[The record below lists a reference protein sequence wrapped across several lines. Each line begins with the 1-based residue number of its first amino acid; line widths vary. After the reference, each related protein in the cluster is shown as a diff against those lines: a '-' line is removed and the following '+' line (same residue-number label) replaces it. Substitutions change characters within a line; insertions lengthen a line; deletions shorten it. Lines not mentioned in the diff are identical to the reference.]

1 MRINISGKGIH
12 RREVSGIEKLRALPP
27 SWYAFTNLELIQPG
41 SMPRQIDIVIV
52 LDDRILIADLKDWN
66 GKITSDGD
74 HWLQNDRVVD
84 TSPVNKILE
93 NTRIMAGLLA
103 GYLSKDAA
111 RNKTRFN
118 RWELPLI
125 EGCVILT
132 GRCDISK
139 LPDLEKHRVF
149 LVDEFCRF
157 VQDSGERHRRLANPK
172 WIDKAEPL
180 TATNSKWHSRL
191 AGFFGTGGYF
201 RPLDR
206 RFGDYRVI
214 SERTYEHPRQLYTEY
229 DAEEVS
235 ASRGFGLLRLWDF
248 SKADPRYASE
258 EARAE
263 IAGREHN
270 VITYL
275 VDRQPDLETVLIRPK
290 IADPTIGVHYWE
302 VYERR
307 RQLRRL
313 GDFLRTH
320 SADLTPVTRVDLAR
334 TLLSHVAGMHRLS
347 AAHLDLGE
355 HSIWMELP
363 SIIRLSHLVA
373 ASYPELATLG
383 ERRYEF
389 LANETTLPEAVLGQA
404 LDHFRKDV
412 FLLGTVIHEIIF
424 GAAPK
429 TRKAGDPP
437 IWDSAVDP
445 DGHFEYLH
453 GWFDKSLDLA
463 CGQRFSN
470 AQEMLD
476 AFNNAIRKTSA
487 GPNAI
492 ERLQRFRRWKSMLE
506 LYREFAVSEVRK
518 ETDRII
524 AWRSETATGNVLVK
538 AWRRSCWGD
547 EAVEAP
553 RLARFCDAAEDLI
566 LAIPQGTARILDV
579 GYLVDHLVLVQEFV
593 NAPDL
598 ASHRK
603 SNSATWRHGAVVIEF
618 VRLLAKLVASLH
630 DAGRNHGD
638 LKPTNILVTGADGNP
653 LLPLLVDLLD
663 FGPAEEGEIR
673 TPAYCPAYGVG
684 TRERDRFAVLKIAE
698 ESLENSDLTAESA
711 EFIKKAIST
720 CREKAPALSTLDP
733 LIEAIERI
741 QSPPSATT
749 GKRLVLRSPSFQ
761 PMRIAS
767 DEGRYYVCVHHWG
780 DVTITGA
787 TEELVVIPHRYKKG
801 EIFDIRRRPVQ
812 QSKVA
817 LAEKRAKTR
826 LHDELFLEAGVR
838 DFSPLKD
845 LLKSMLKEE
854 APQPP
859 VLLADAD
866 QQAFEIQAVADSSL
880 DEDAIADSA
889 VDVEPALTTA
899 IDVPALWKTLLEV
912 EEEQF
917 TEGVTDLD
925 SYYSRDK
932 RRHFVPLQ
940 VTKGT
945 IDFTRE
951 DKVMVEV
958 PTKTR
963 GWIQVG
969 VLDLDLTR
977 SGLVA
982 VDASQYRA
990 RDGGMFCVAGTELRF
1005 KSVME
1010 TDSRLRRTAATSR
1023 LLQRKAVVPNL
1034 VDYFNPAASA
1044 ECVEVVHDIDSDLV
1058 QNRYG
1063 LNQSQT
1069 QAFSKLWSKRPLGLL
1084 QGPPGTGKTKFIA
1097 ALVHYALSKGSVRN
1111 VLLASQSHEA
1121 VNNATEGVL
1130 RLFRGEGKEPSL
1142 VRVGQ
1147 EGNVSELLKPYHS
1160 AKVEEHYREQFR
1172 AGLKQRFHVAARHVG
1187 LPAGFTDEL
1196 FFMEA
1201 TLWPVL
1207 RQLLALLSTNDNTAE
1222 LSETSRRI
1230 SSLKQTLM
1238 NLEGSAG
1245 IATLGGRD
1253 WTDPN
1258 SYDQAIDAL
1267 VDKHK
1272 VNSPEGVRKMRGIA
1286 TLTRDWMGSV
1296 TSRRRS
1302 FEEFLAK
1309 TRQIVAGTCVGL
1321 GRSSLGLSSARFDL
1335 VIVDEAARCTPSE
1348 LAVPLQAG
1356 RWILLV
1362 GDHFQLEPFH
1372 EPIVIRET
1380 CRRLK
1385 IPTPEVVRSDFE
1397 RAFASTYGK
1406 QVGESLRT
1414 QYRMLPN
1421 IGRLISDVFYPGLQ
1435 LEHGR
1440 SAAVVPA
1447 GVCPDFLSKELMWIS
1462 TDLLGEHAFQ
1472 TPGGGVGKSLANQVE
1487 ANAIVDILRRLD
1499 DHQPFVEWLAHYED
1513 DRKPIGIICTY
1524 AAQREL
1530 IRQKLRAVGL
1540 SGTMLNSC
1548 KIDTVD
1554 SYQGKENPIVILS
1567 LVRNNADG
1575 AMEMAQRTIAQGFMA
1590 RANRINVALSR
1601 AMDKLVI
1608 VGTSQHW
1615 PSESPMARVAS
1626 TFDKLCREGVAEF
1639 KPPAQVEEQESPK
1652 RKSKRKSAFKR
1663 NSRSKVVHE

>member
-12 RREVSGIEKLRALPP
+12 RREVSGIEKLRVLPA

-52 LDDRILIADLKDWN
+52 LDDRILIVDLKDWH
-66 GKITSDGD
+66 GRITSDGD

-93 NTRIMAGLLA
+93 NARIMAGLLA
-103 GYLSKDAA
+103 GYLSKEAA
-111 RNKTRFN
+111 RNNIRFN

-125 EGCVILT
+125 EGCVVLT

-149 LVDEFCRF
+149 LIDEFCRF
-157 VQDSGERHRRLANPK
+157 IQDSGERHRRLAKPN

-180 TATNSKWHSRL
+180 TATNSKWRSRL
-191 AGFFGTGGYF
+191 VGFFGAGGYF

-214 SERTYEHPRQLYTEY
+214 SDRTYEHPRQLYSEY

-235 ASRGFGLLRLWDF
+235 TSRGFGLLRLWDF

-258 EARAE
+258 EARSE

-320 SADLTPVTRVDLAR
+320 SADLTPVARVDLAR
-334 TLLSHVAGMHRLS
+334 TLISHVAGMHRLG

-389 LANETTLPEAVLGQA
+389 LANETTLPESILGQS

-412 FLLGTVIHEIIF
+412 FLLGIVIHELIF
-424 GAAPK
+424 GEAPK
-429 TRKAGDPP
+429 TRQVGDPP
-437 IWDSAVDP
+437 IWNSQVDA

-453 GWFDKSLDLA
+453 SWFDKSLDLA
-463 CGQRFSN
+463 CSQRFSN

-476 AFNNAIRKTSA
+476 AFNSAIRDATG
-487 GPNAI
+487 GPNAV
-492 ERLQRFRRWKSMLE
+492 ERLQRFRRWKSMLD
-506 LYREFAVSEVRK
+506 LYREFPVREVRK
-518 ETDRII
+518 ETDRVI
-524 AWRSETATGNVLVK
+524 AWRSETAAGNILVK

-553 RLARFCDAAEDLI
+553 RLARFCDTAEDLI
-566 LAIPQGTARILDV
+566 LAAPQGTAKILDV

-598 ASHRK
+598 ASHKK
-603 SNSATWRHGAVVIEF
+603 SAPATWRDGAVVIEF

-630 DAGRNHGD
+630 DSARNHGD
-638 LKPTNILVTGADGNP
+638 LKPSNILVASGDGNP

-698 ESLENSDLTAESA
+698 ELLEDSDLAAESA
-711 EFIKKAIST
+711 ASIKKAIST
-720 CREKAPALSTLDP
+720 CREKAPVLSTLDP
-733 LIEAIERI
+733 LLEAIERV
-741 QSPPSATT
+741 QSPPSTTT

-761 PMRIAS
+761 PQRIS
-767 DEGRYYVCVHHWG
+767 PDEGRYYVCVHHWG

-787 TEELVVIPHRYKKG
+787 TEELVVIPHKHKKG
-801 EIFDIRRRPVQ
+801 EIFDIRRRAVQ

-826 LHDELFLEAGVR
+826 VHDEIVLEFGAR

-845 LLKSMLKEE
+845 LLNSVLRGDVE
-854 APQPP
+854 QPP
-859 VLLADAD
+859 APPSDD
-866 QQAFEIQAVADSSL
+866 EQHIFEIQAAADSSL
-880 DEDAIADSA
+880 DEDAIADI
-889 VDVEPALTTA
+889 DLEPALTTDV
-899 IDVPALWKTLLEV
+899 DVPALWKTLLQV

-917 TEGVTDLD
+917 TEGVADLD
-925 SYYSRDK
+925 SYYSREK
-932 RRHFVPLQ
+932 RRHFVPFQ
-940 VTKGT
+940 VTRGT

-963 GWIQVG
+963 GWIPVG

-977 SGLVA
+977 TGLIA
-982 VDASQYRA
+982 VDSSQFRA
-990 RDGGMFCVAGTELRF
+990 RDGGLFCLAGAELRF
-1005 KSVME
+1005 KSMME
-1010 TDSRLRRTAATSR
+1010 TDSRSRRTAATSR
-1023 LLQRKAVVPNL
+1023 LLERKAVVPNL
-1034 VDYFNPAASA
+1034 VDYFDPRVSA
-1044 ECVEVVHDIDSDLV
+1044 DCIEVIPEVDVDLV
-1058 QNRYG
+1058 QHRYG
-1063 LNQSQT
+1063 LNSSQAH
-1069 QAFSKLWSKRPLGLL
+1069 AFSKLWSRRPLGLL

-1097 ALVHYALSKGSVRN
+1097 ALVHYALSQGSVRN

-1130 RLFRGEGKEPSL
+1130 RLFRSEGIEPSL

-1147 EGNVSELLKPYHS
+1147 EGHISELLKPYHS

-1172 AGLKQRFHVAARHVG
+1172 AGLKQRFHVAARHIG
-1187 LPAGFTDEL
+1187 LPTGFTDDL

-1207 RQLLALLSTNDNTAE
+1207 RQLLALLSTNENSAQ
-1222 LSETSRRI
+1222 LPETNRRI
-1230 SSLKQTLM
+1230 SSLKQTLV
-1238 NLEGSAG
+1238 NLEGPAG
-1245 IATLGGRD
+1245 IDVLGSRD

-1258 SYDQAIDAL
+1258 SYDQAIDVL
-1267 VDKHK
+1267 VEKHK
-1272 VNSPEGVRKMRGIA
+1272 LNSPESVRKMRGIA
-1286 TLTRDWMGSV
+1286 TLARDWMGSV

-1380 CRRLK
+1380 CRRMK
-1385 IPTPEVVRSDFE
+1385 IPTREVVRSDFE

-1406 QVGESLRT
+1406 QVGETLRI

-1421 IGRLISDVFYPGLQ
+1421 IGRLVSDVFYPSLQ

-1440 SAAVVPA
+1440 SAPVVPL
-1447 GVCPDFLSKELMWIS
+1447 GICPDFLSKELLWIS

-1472 TPGGGVGKSLANQVE
+1472 TPGGGVGKSLVNQVE

-1540 SGTMLNSC
+1540 SGTILNSC

-1575 AMEMAQRTIAQGFMA
+1575 GMEMAQRTIAQGFMA

-1608 VGTSQHW
+1608 VGASQRW

-1626 TFDKLCREGVAEF
+1626 TFDGLCRQGVAAFEARV
-1639 KPPAQVEEQESPK
+1639 KVDEQGAPK
-1652 RKSKRKSAFKR
+1652 RKSKRQSRVRR
-1663 NSRSKVVHE
+1663 NPRSKVAHE